1 LSDILASSS
10 FLLGLGI
17 LVMLAL
23 AFLLMPI
30 LRGNADAARLRRRR
44 RALEELKDDLPEAD
58 YEQRLARLESEE
70 KATRSSAPGSS
81 RTLAVLLLVAVPVC
95 AAVLYLQVGTP
106 QGIDPEPGQSG
117 ELRQT
122 LGDLA
127 QQVRE
132 NPEDTEAWNRLGM
145 LWKQIQQYPAAE
157 SAFRR
162 VIFLEPDNDFAR
174 VELAET
180 LLYLSNSAQLPAE
193 SVQLL
198 RSVLSDNPENQKA
211 LWLAGLGAF
220 HDGDQR
226 RALALWRRLEAQLP
240 AGPVREQVRQ
250 QIAQVDPQTAT
261 AGGETSPSAGGGG
274 GELPPGHPPIESD
287 GGASAAGGAT
297 TATAATADTTGG
309 DTGPD
314 AGTDSATPGSVT
326 VDVTLASDLSS
337 RISGSETVFV
347 FARAVNGPPAPL
359 AVKRLRASALPARV
373 VLSENDSMTQGLS
386 ITTFPEIQVSARVSA
401 SGNAIASPG
410 DLQGLSAPFA
420 VADTAR
426 VDVTIDDVVE

>member
-1 LSDILASSS
+1 MSGILASSS
-10 FLLGLGI
+10 FLLSLGI

-44 RALEELKDDLPEAD
+44 RALQELKDDLPEAD

-70 KATRSSAPGSS
+70 KAVRSSAPGSS

-117 ELRQT
+117 QLRET

-127 QQVRE
+127 HQVRE
-132 NPEDTEAWNRLGM
+132 NPENTEAWNRLGI

-162 VIFLEPDNDFAR
+162 VMFLDPDNDLAR

-180 LLYLSNSAQLPAE
+180 LLYLSNSAQLPGE

-198 RSVLSDNPENQKA
+198 RSVLSDNPDNQKA

-250 QIAQVDPQTAT
+250 QIAQVDPQTAA
-261 AGGETSPSAGGGG
+261 AGGDRGPSGDGGG
-274 GELPPGHPPIESD
+274 GELPPGHPPIEST
-287 GGASAAGGAT
+287 GSASASGA
-297 TATAATADTTGG
+297 ATAAAPTADATG
-309 DTGPD
+309 DETGPD

-386 ITTFPEIQVSARVSA
+386 ITTFPQIQVSARVSA

-410 DLQGLSAPFA
+410 DLQGMSAPFA